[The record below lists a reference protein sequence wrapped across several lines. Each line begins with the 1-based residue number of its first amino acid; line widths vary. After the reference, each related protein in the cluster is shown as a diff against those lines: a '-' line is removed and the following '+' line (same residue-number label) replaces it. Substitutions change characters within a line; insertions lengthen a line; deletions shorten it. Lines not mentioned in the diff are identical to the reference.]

1 MSDTTDCL
9 VTALADGERIEEAFA
24 VAVVARRRRAVGEEL
39 GQVLGAR
46 CRHQPAN
53 TFRLL
58 RHKMFIPLLY
68 LKVGESINKDTR
80 NVRLEQIDL

>member
-1 MSDTTDCL
+1 MSDTTDRL

-24 VAVVARRRRAVGEEL
+24 VAVVARRRAVGEEL

-58 RHKMFIPLLY
+58 CHKMYNPLL
-68 LKVGESINKDTR
+68 
-80 NVRLEQIDL
+80 